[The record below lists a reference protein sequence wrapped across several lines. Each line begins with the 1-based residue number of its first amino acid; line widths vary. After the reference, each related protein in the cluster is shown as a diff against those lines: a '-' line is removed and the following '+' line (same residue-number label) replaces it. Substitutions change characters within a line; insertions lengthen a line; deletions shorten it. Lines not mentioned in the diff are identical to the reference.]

1 MSDERLTDRKTDR
14 NGAPMSLTTPV
25 GDLAGVSEFVAGKL
39 TALGASNLG
48 LLLTHLPHRYEWI
61 RARAGLEDLEAG
73 VIGSAIGEISALKV
87 SGFGRKAR
95 LQVVIVDDSGDEGRQ
110 GRLDLVFFNQA
121 FLAKKLEPGMYLS
134 VQGTPKVYGPGLQMA
149 NPMFSIVN
157 EDAVEGLMGAD
168 QDDAYRPVY
177 PATDGLSSQ
186 EIGEIIRSVLGAA
199 TGLLKD
205 HLDDDFRK
213 ERALPSLGD
222 AYRMMHNPSDE
233 DEVGIGKRR
242 LAYDELLLLQLGVH
256 MKRAHLRM
264 TMRSPAL
271 PASPEIDERIMARI
285 PFTLTADQQRVSDE
299 IARDLATETPTNR
312 LIQGDVGSGK
322 TVVALSAMLR
332 AIAHGHQAALMA
344 PTELLAEQH
353 YLSITEM
360 LKGSTTRIE
369 LLTGS
374 MPADQRAAVVGMI
387 GRGEVDL
394 VVGTHSLVSDSV
406 GFHSLAVAIID
417 EQHRFGVEQR
427 AKLRVKGGDEHLE
440 ETPHVI
446 VMTATPIPRTI
457 GLTIFGDLDISTI
470 EHLPMG
476 RKPITTKWVG
486 PEKRSVVYGWLAE
499 KIRDGQQAFIVVP
512 AIEPGGKTTATLHG
526 DGRVVGGKGPTR
538 NLRDLMKE
546 LEGGELNGLKIAA
559 MHGKLK
565 RATREKIMHRFR
577 AGEIDCLIATTVIE
591 VGVDVPNAAVIVI
604 EDADRFGL
612 AQLHQLRGRVGRGEL
627 ASVCVLVAEP
637 RTEDGTARLQAMVD
651 SSSGFVLAQ
660 RDLEIRGPGDV
671 FGTRQSG
678 MPPFKVANPL
688 EDHELLGMARR
699 DASAWIGRSPKLDGT
714 GEGLVRRRLLKAH
727 GAWLGV
733 GDVG

>member
-1 MSDERLTDRKTDR
+1 M
-14 NGAPMSLTTPV
+14 
-25 GDLAGVSEFVAGKL
+25 
-39 TALGASNLG
+39 ALGVMNLG
-48 LLLTHLPHRYEWI
+48 LLLTHLPRRHEWV

-73 VIGSAIGEISALKV
+73 VIGSAIGEISAIKV
-87 SGFGRKAR
+87 TGFGRKAR
-95 LQVVIVDDSGDEGRQ
+95 LQVVIIDDSGEDALNGGRQ

-121 FLAKKLEPGMYLS
+121 FLAKKLEPGMSLN

-149 NPMFSIVN
+149 NPTFTIVP
-157 EDAVEGLMGAD
+157 ESDLERLTGSE
-168 QDDAYRPVY
+168 QDDEYRAVY
-177 PATDGLSSQ
+177 PATDGLTSQ
-186 EIGEIIRSVLGAA
+186 QIGEIVKPVLGAGVA
-199 TGLLKD
+199 LLKD
-205 HLDDDFRK
+205 HLSDEFRK
-213 ERALPSLGD
+213 ERSLPTLGE
-222 AYRMMHNPSDE
+222 AYRMIHCPEDE
-233 DEVGIGKRR
+233 DEVGIARRR

-256 MKRAHLRM
+256 MKRAHLRS
-264 TMRSPAL
+264 TMQSPPL
-271 PASPEIDERIMARI
+271 PSSDEIDERINARI
-285 PFTLTADQQRVSDE
+285 PFTLTPDQARVAQE
-299 IARDLATETPTNR
+299 IAKDLSQTTPTNR

-322 TVVALSAMLR
+322 TVVALGAMLR

-353 YLSITEM
+353 YLSISDM
-360 LKGSTTRIE
+360 LSGSNTRIA

-374 MPADQRAAVVGMI
+374 MPADQRAAVVAMI
-387 GRGEVDL
+387 ETGEVDL
-394 VVGTHSLVSDSV
+394 VIGTHALVSDSV
-406 GFHSLAVAIID
+406 AFHSLAVAIID

-427 AKLRVKGGDEHLE
+427 AKLRVKGGDEFSH

-470 EHLPMG
+470 EHLPAG
-476 RKPITTKWVG
+476 RKEITTKWVG
-486 PEKRSVVYGWLAE
+486 PEKRSVVYGWVAE
-499 KIRDGQQAFIVVP
+499 KIGQGQQVFIVVP
-512 AIEPGGKTTATLHG
+512 AIEPGGKTSATLHS
-526 DGRVVGGKGPTR
+526 DGSEHGGKGPTR
-538 NLRDLMKE
+538 NLRDLLKE
-546 LEGGELNGLKIAA
+546 LEGGELNGLKVAA

-565 RATREKIMHRFR
+565 RDTRERIMHRFR

-612 AQLHQLRGRVGRGEL
+612 AQLHQLRGRVGRGEQQ
-627 ASVCVLVAEP
+627 SVCVLIADP
-637 RTEDGTARLQAMVD
+637 KTDDGKLRLEAMVE

-699 DASAWIGRSPKLDGT
+699 DAGEWIRRSARLDGE
-714 GEGLVRRRLLKAH
+714 GEGLIRRRLLKAH
-727 GAWLGV
+727 GEWLGV

>member
-1 MSDERLTDRKTDR
+1 
-14 NGAPMSLTTPV
+14 V
-25 GDLAGVSEFVAGKL
+25 
-39 TALGASNLG
+39 
-48 LLLTHLPHRYEWI
+48 

-73 VIGSAIGEISALKV
+73 VIGSAIGEISAIKV
-87 SGFGRKAR
+87 TGFGRKAR
-95 LQVVIVDDSGDEGRQ
+95 LQVVIIDDSGEDGLNGGRQ

-121 FLAKKLEPGMYLS
+121 FLAKKLEPGMSLN

-149 NPMFSIVN
+149 NPTFTIVP
-157 EDAVEGLMGAD
+157 EDDLERLAGSE
-168 QDDAYRPVY
+168 QDDEYRAVY
-177 PATDGLSSQ
+177 PATDGLTSQ
-186 EIGEIIRSVLGAA
+186 QIGDIIKPVLGA
-199 TGLLKD
+199 GVDLLKD
-205 HLDDDFRK
+205 HLSDEYRT
-213 ERALPSLGD
+213 ERSLPTLGE
-222 AYRMMHNPSDE
+222 AYRMIHCPEDE
-233 DEVGIGKRR
+233 DEVGIARRR

-256 MKRAHLRM
+256 MKRAHLRS
-264 TMRSPAL
+264 TMQSPPL
-271 PASPEIDERIMARI
+271 PSSDEIDERINARI
-285 PFTLTADQQRVSDE
+285 PFTLTPDQARVAQE
-299 IARDLATETPTNR
+299 IAKDLSQTTPTNR

-322 TVVALSAMLR
+322 TVVALGAMLR

-353 YLSITEM
+353 YLSISDM
-360 LKGSTTRIE
+360 LSGSNTRIA

-374 MPADQRAAVVGMI
+374 MPADQRAAVVAMI
-387 GRGEVDL
+387 ETGEVDL
-394 VVGTHSLVSDSV
+394 VIGTHALVSDSV
-406 GFHSLAVAIID
+406 AFHSLAVAIID

-427 AKLRVKGGDEHLE
+427 AKLRVKGGDEFSH

-470 EHLPMG
+470 EHLPAG
-476 RKPITTKWVG
+476 RKEITTKWVG
-486 PEKRSVVYGWLAE
+486 PEKRSVVYGWVAE
-499 KIRDGQQAFIVVP
+499 KIGQGQQVFIVVP
-512 AIEPGGKTTATLHG
+512 AIEPGGKTSATLHS
-526 DGRVVGGKGPTR
+526 DGSAHGGKGPTR
-538 NLRDLMKE
+538 NLRDLLKE
-546 LEGGELNGLKIAA
+546 LEGGELNGLKVAA

-565 RATREKIMHRFR
+565 RDTRERIMHRFR

-612 AQLHQLRGRVGRGEL
+612 AQLHQLRGRVGRGEQQ
-627 ASVCVLVAEP
+627 SVCVLIADP
-637 RTEDGTARLQAMVD
+637 KTDDGKLRLEAMVE

-699 DASAWIGRSPKLDGT
+699 DAGEWIRRSARLDGE
-714 GEGLVRRRLLKAH
+714 GEGLIRRRLLKAH
-727 GAWLGV
+727 GEWLGV